1 MNTPRKGQLLVKKN
15 VFTTS
20 KIKRIAETSSVV
32 VIGLGRFGRVLAL
45 ELEATGTE
53 VLGIDTGEEIVQS
66 LNGQLTKV
74 VRADSTKMEL
84 LEQLSVGKFDCAVVS
99 IGSDIQSSI
108 LTASLLIQL
117 GIPNIWAKAVNDA
130 HGQILTQLGVHHVV
144 YPEKEMGRR
153 VAHLVRGAAMD
164 FMEVDKEYAIVKMAP
179 NSHLLNITLGES
191 NIRKKYGI
199 TVLAVRRE
207 GTSWIPAESST
218 VLTGDDIILVGGQTR
233 EAENF
238 SQLR

>member
-1 MNTPRKGQLLVKKN
+1 MVRKS
-15 VFTTS
+15 VFTSS
-20 KIKRIAETSSVV
+20 KINRIAETGSVV
-32 VIGLGRFGRVLAL
+32 VIGLGRFGRELAL

-53 VLGIDTGEEIVQS
+53 VLGIDMGEEIVQN

-74 VRADSTKMEL
+74 VRGDTTKMEL
-84 LEQLSVGKFDCAVVS
+84 LNQLSVGSFDCAVVS
-99 IGSDIQSSI
+99 IGTDVQSSI
-108 LTASLLIQL
+108 LTSSLLIQL

-179 NSHLLNITLGES
+179 NSHLLNMSLGES
-191 NIRKKYGI
+191 DVRKKYGVS
-199 TVLAVRRE
+199 VLAVRRE

-218 VLTGDDIILVGGQTR
+218 VLTEEDIILVGGQSR
-233 EAENF
+233 KAENF

>member
-1 MNTPRKGQLLVKKN
+1 LVRKS
-15 VFTTS
+15 VFTS
-20 KIKRIAETSSVV
+20 SNIKRIAETSSVV
-32 VIGLGRFGRVLAL
+32 VIGLGRFGRELAL

-53 VLGIDTGEEIVQS
+53 VLGIDMGEEIVQN

-74 VRADSTKMEL
+74 VRADATKMEL
-84 LEQLSVGKFDCAVVS
+84 LSQLSVGSFDCAVVS
-99 IGSDIQSSI
+99 IGTDIQSSI
-108 LTASLLIQL
+108 LTSSLLIQL

-179 NSHLLNITLGES
+179 NSHLLNKSLGES
-191 NIRKKYGI
+191 DVRKKYGVSI
-199 TVLAVRRE
+199 LAVRRE

-218 VLTGDDIILVGGQTR
+218 VLTDEDIILVGGPSR
-233 EAENF
+233 MAENF